1 MDNLA
6 QPNEQ
11 QRANGDWTHS
21 NEREKSKRT
30 YQRVSPLT
38 YLRRRNFLSPEQ
50 VQAGEKF
57 EKLYRGALGHDT
69 RDRDTISGDP
79 DVECYQTYCSQ
90 ALSNAKD
97 AAEQILEFHALR
109 HDDHR
114 GTADRLRWLPS
125 ASDGRHLSL
134 RKGRDTCQHYGMS
147 AIHGALEILAEHWG
161 FLQAAQKSR
170 ERAA

>member
-1 MDNLA
+1 MENLA
-6 QPNEQ
+6 APNEQ
-11 QRANGDWTHS
+11 QAQNGEWSRS

-97 AAEQILEFHALR
+97 ALSDLEFHALR
-109 HDDHR
+109 LMIIEEQPIACVGYR
-114 GTADRLRWLPS
+114 VQVMAGIR
-125 ASDGRHLSL
+125 L